1 MNVAVAVY
9 DVKQDALAPASEAG
23 PAPKRVV
30 VGFGFWFSC

>member
-9 DVKQDALAPASEAG
+9 DVKQDAFAPATEAG
-23 PAPKRVV
+23 PASKRVV